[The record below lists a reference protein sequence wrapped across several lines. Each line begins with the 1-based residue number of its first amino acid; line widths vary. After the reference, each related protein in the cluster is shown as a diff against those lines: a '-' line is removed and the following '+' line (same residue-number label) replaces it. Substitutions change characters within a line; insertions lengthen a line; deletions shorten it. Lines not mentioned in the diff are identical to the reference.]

1 MTNGIAHVSYRG
13 GSLFL
18 PARTPYDR
26 QILMEYVADGTR
38 AATHLQ
44 VLLNDRRW
52 MVWRGDATTS
62 CTHCG
67 GAQPCCATDDGRTPY
82 CLRCAFGSEV
92 TAGDISRTRSA
103 ALRQQ
108 VA

>member
-1 MTNGIAHVSYRG
+1 MTNGIAHVSFRG

-26 QILMEYVADGTR
+26 QILVEYVTDGVRT
-38 AATHLQ
+38 AAPLQ

-52 MVWRGDATTS
+52 MVWRSESLMS
-62 CTHCG
+62 CIRCG
-67 GAQPCCATDDGRTPY
+67 GSQPSYATDNGRTPY
-82 CLRCAFGSEV
+82 CLPCAFAIDPDAEV
-92 TAGDISRTRSA
+92 QPSSCLSGH
-103 ALRQQ
+103 QQ